1 MIQTKTQFRVRYAD
15 TDKMGVVYHSN
26 YAVYFEVGRTEMF
39 REIGL
44 TYNEMEKNNVML
56 PLVDLHINYKR
67 PAKYD
72 DLVTVTTSVNEM
84 PNLKIRFDYEIHN
97 EQGDL
102 LVNGYTTL
110 VFIDMQRNRPMRMPD
125 NIRAILEP
133 YFVEG

>member
-1 MIQTKTQFRVRYAD
+1 MLQIKTQIRVRYAD

-44 TYNEMEKNNVML
+44 PYDEMEKNNVML

-72 DLVTVTTSVNEM
+72 DLLTVVTTIKEM
-84 PNLKIRFDYEIHN
+84 PGVKVHFDYEVLN
-97 EQGDL
+97 ENGDL
-102 LVNGYTTL
+102 LCDGYTTL
-110 VFIDMQRNRPMRMPD
+110 VFIDMERNRPTRMPD
-125 NIRAILEP
+125 SIGNVLAK
-133 YFVEG
+133 YF

>member
-1 MIQTKTQFRVRYAD
+1 MLQKKTQIRVRYAD

-44 TYNEMEKNNVML
+44 PYDEMEKNNVML

-72 DLVTVTTSVNEM
+72 DLLTVVTTIKEM
-84 PNLKIRFDYEIHN
+84 PGVKVHFDYEVLN
-97 EQGDL
+97 ENGDL
-102 LVNGYTTL
+102 LCDGYTTL
-110 VFIDMQRNRPMRMPD
+110 VFIDMERNRPTRMPD
-125 NIRAILEP
+125 SIGNVLAK
-133 YFVEG
+133 YF

>member
-1 MIQTKTQFRVRYAD
+1 MLQTKTQIRVRYAD

-44 TYNEMEKNNVML
+44 PYDEMEKNNVML

-72 DLVTVTTSVNEM
+72 DLLTVVTTIKEM
-84 PNLKIRFDYEIHN
+84 PGVKVHFDYEVLN
-97 EQGDL
+97 DKGDL
-102 LVNGYTTL
+102 LCDGYTTL
-110 VFIDMQRNRPMRMPD
+110 VFIDMERNRPTRMPD
-125 NIRAILEP
+125 SVRDVLAK
-133 YFVEG
+133 YF